1 VDSKEEVMAPS
12 CSLEPKE
19 RTLRISIGAAFVTAG
34 FVLHHDSFA
43 AVALVSTGS
52 AMTAAAALGY

>member
-1 VDSKEEVMAPS
+1 MAPS
-12 CSLEPKE
+12 CSLDPKE

-43 AVALVSTGS
+43 AVTLVSTGS